1 MTHPSPRQLM
11 RVVRGRDAP
20 PAPEDDAEHAQ
31 GVESRVEVATAPSA
45 PLLDDAEILAALR
58 DGDPNA
64 ATSLYRRTRPQVEST
79 VRRLLGAGD
88 ADHDDIVQTAM
99 IAIVDSIHRFRGES
113 SLDTWVAHVT
123 ANTVFKAIRS
133 RGSQRRMVER
143 TRERELVATERGASF
158 GESVEARELVAR
170 VRALLSTMD
179 PIKSYTL
186 LLHDVCGYDLRE
198 IASITEASIAAAQS
212 RLVRGRAELHELIER
227 DPELAEL
234 LARREAR

>member
-1 MTHPSPRQLM
+1 M
-11 RVVRGRDAP
+11 RIVRGGSEPSSVENHDEHV
-20 PAPEDDAEHAQ
+20 EDVDR
-31 GVESRVEVATAPSA
+31 RVEVEIAPTS

-79 VRRLLGAGD
+79 ISRLLGHGD
-88 ADHDDIVQTAM
+88 ADHDDLVQTAM

-113 SLDTWVAHVT
+113 SLDTWVAHLT
-123 ANTVFKAIRS
+123 ANIVFKAIR
-133 RGSQRRMVER
+133 RRCSQRRTLER
-143 TRERELVATERGASF
+143 TREHAFVAPERSTGF
-158 GESVEARELVAR
+158 VESIEARDLVQR
-170 VRALLSTMD
+170 VRSLLSALD
-179 PIKSYTL
+179 PAKHYTV

-198 IASITEASIAAAQS
+198 IASITETSVAAAQS

-234 LARREAR
+234 LERRAAR